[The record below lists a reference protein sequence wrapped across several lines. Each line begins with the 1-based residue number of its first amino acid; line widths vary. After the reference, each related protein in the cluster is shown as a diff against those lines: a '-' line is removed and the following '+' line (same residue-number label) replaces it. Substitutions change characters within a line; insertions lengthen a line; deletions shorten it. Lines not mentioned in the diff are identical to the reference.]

1 MNTKKTEAVHRLVNH
16 LMTKLNMN
24 ESIEDIVRSY
34 KEINDSVNHMS
45 VGAFFEGMLF
55 EDSDANSHDHASL
68 PEKARMVYYPWKD
81 VLASMCVNPDKVYI
95 TKEIC
100 QDCGEKLFR
109 LHFSSPRWTWKH
121 LCGRAGTMTICVSC
135 PRQVDFSLEIMN

>member
-16 LMTKLNMN
+16 LMTKLNIN

-34 KEINDSVNHMS
+34 KEINDSVDHMS

-100 QDCGEKLFR
+100 PDCGRKLFR
-109 LHFSSPRWTWKH
+109 LHFSSPRRTWKH

>member
-1 MNTKKTEAVHRLVNH
+1 MNTKKTEAVNRLVNH

-45 VGAFFEGMLF
+45 VGAFFEWMLF

-100 QDCGEKLFR
+100 PDCGRKVFR

-135 PRQVDFSLEIMN
+135 PRQVDFCLEIMN

>member
-16 LMTKLNMN
+16 LMTKLNIN
-24 ESIEDIVRSY
+24 EAIEDIVRSY

-55 EDSDANSHDHASL
+55 EDSDADSHDHASL
-68 PEKARMVYYPWKD
+68 PERARMVYYPWKD
-81 VLASMCVNPDKVYI
+81 VLASMCVNPDRVYI

-100 QDCGEKLFR
+100 PDCGRKLFR
-109 LHFSSPRWTWKH
+109 LNFSSPRWTWKH

-135 PRQVDFSLEIMN
+135 PKQVDFSLEIMN

>member
-16 LMTKLNMN
+16 LMTKLNIN

-34 KEINDSVNHMS
+34 KEINDSVDHMS

-100 QDCGEKLFR
+100 PDCGKKLFR
-109 LHFSSPRWTWKH
+109 LHFSSPHWTWRH

>member
-16 LMTKLNMN
+16 LMTKLNIN

-45 VGAFFEGMLF
+45 IGAFFEGMLF
-55 EDSDANSHDHASL
+55 EDSDANSNDHANL

-81 VLASMCVNPDKVYI
+81 VLASMCVKPDKVYL
-95 TKEIC
+95 TQEIC
-100 QDCGEKLFR
+100 PDCGEKLIR
-109 LHFSSPRWTWKH
+109 LYFSSPYRRWRH

-135 PRQVDFSLEIMN
+135 PKQVDFSLEKMN